1 MADPTDDTAQ
11 RQAAL
16 AAMIERLGK
25 AGAEFAQTIL
35 RQNQPAAAQQNAEWM
50 RTLVAGFARNPEGW
64 RALQERLYAGHT
76 QLWQRLAGTTDGS
89 AAGEEPAP
97 LSDRRF
103 RGAEWRELPYFRYL
117 AEAYLLNAQWL
128 GDAVEQTA
136 LEPRDKARL
145 RFYTRQWIEAAAP
158 ANGILTNPE
167 ALKLAAETQG
177 ASLARGLENLAADL
191 AKGHVSMT
199 DETAF
204 QVGHDLAVTPGAVVY
219 ENDVMQL
226 LQYVPATQTVHA
238 RPLVMVPPC
247 INKYYI
253 LDLQPA
259 NSFVSHAVG
268 QGHTVFMVSW
278 KNAQTELAHA
288 TWDDYVE
295 HGVLRALAVA
305 GAICGGT
312 EVNALGFCIGGTLL
326 GCALA
331 VLAARGT
338 DESVASTTFLTTM
351 LDFSDTGELDVFVD
365 AAYVEQREQDFA
377 AGGIFRGRDL
387 MLTFSSLRPND
398 LIWPYVVNNYLKG
411 GKPPAFDLLY
421 WNSDS
426 TNLAGPMYAWYVRN
440 TYLENNLRTPG
451 KVSVCGL
458 PLDLGRIPQPA
469 YVLATREDHI
479 VPWRTA
485 YASTQLLTGPLTF
498 TLAASG
504 HIAGV
509 VNPVQPQKRNFWTA
523 PGAPLPADADA
534 WFAGAQSHPGSW
546 WPHWTVWLAA
556 YGGGQVPARF
566 ALGNADWP
574 VIEAAPGRYVR
585 ERCD

>member
-1 MADPTDDTAQ
+1 
-11 RQAAL
+11 
-16 AAMIERLGK
+16 MIERLGK
-25 AGAEFAQTIL
+25 AGAEFTQTLL
-35 RQNQPAAAQQNAEWM
+35 RQSQPAAAQQNAEWM
-50 RTLVAGFARNPEGW
+50 RTLAAGFANDPAGW
-64 RALQERLYAGHT
+64 RALQERLYAEHAR
-76 QLWQRLAGTTDGS
+76 LWQRLAGAPDGA
-89 AAGEEPAP
+89 AAGEEPAA
-97 LSDRRF
+97 LRDRRF

-117 AEAYLLNAQWL
+117 AEAYLFNSQWL
-128 GDAVEQTA
+128 TDAVEQTA
-136 LEPRDKARL
+136 LPPRDKARL
-145 RFYTRQWIEAAAP
+145 RFYTRQWIEASAP
-158 ANGILTNPE
+158 ANTILTNPE
-167 ALKLAAETQG
+167 ALKIAAETQG
-177 ASLARGLENLAADL
+177 ESLARGLENLTADL
-191 AKGHVSMT
+191 AKGHVTMT
-199 DETAF
+199 DEAAF
-204 QVGHDLAVTPGAVVY
+204 EVGRDLAVTPGAVVY

-226 LQYVPATQTVHA
+226 LQYVPTTDSVHA

-259 NSFVSHAVG
+259 NSFVSHAVA

-278 KNAQTELAHA
+278 KNAKAGLAQA

-295 HGVLRALAVA
+295 HGVLQALAVA
-305 GAICGGT
+305 REIGGT
-312 EVNALGFCIGGTLL
+312 DAVNALGFCIGGTLL

-331 VLAARGT
+331 VLAARG
-338 DESVASTTFLTTM
+338 DSASVASATFLTTM

-365 AAYVEQREQDFA
+365 EAYVEDHERNFA

-451 KVSVCGL
+451 KVAVCGL

-485 YASTQLLTGPLTF
+485 YASTQVLKGPLTF
-498 TLAASG
+498 ALAASG

-509 VNPVQPQKRNFWTA
+509 VNPVHPQKRNFWTA
-523 PGAPLPADADA
+523 PDAPLPADADA

-546 WPHWTVWLAA
+546 WPHWTAWLSA
-556 YGGGQVPARF
+556 YGGGEVPARF
-566 ALGNADWP
+566 ALGNEAWP
-574 VIEAAPGRYVR
+574 MIEAAPGRYVQ

>member
-1 MADPTDDTAQ
+1 MADPMTDSGP
-11 RQAAL
+11 RPPL
-16 AAMIERLGK
+16 EAMIERLGK
-25 AGAEFAQTIL
+25 AGAEFTHALL
-35 RQNQPAAAQQNAEWM
+35 RQSQPAAARQNAEWM
-50 RTLVAGFARNPEGW
+50 RTLAAGFANDPAGW
-64 RALQERLYAGHT
+64 RVLQERLYAGHAR
-76 QLWQRLAGTTDGS
+76 LWQQLAADGKEAGDGP
-89 AAGEEPAP
+89 AA
-97 LSDRRF
+97 LLDRRF
-103 RGAEWRELPYFRYL
+103 RGAEWRETPYFRYL
-117 AEAYLLNAQWL
+117 AETYLLNAQWL
-128 GDAVEQTA
+128 ADAVEQTA
-136 LEPRDKARL
+136 LEPRAKARL
-145 RFYTRQWIEAAAP
+145 RFYTRQLIEAAAP
-158 ANGILTNPE
+158 ANSILTNPE

-177 ASLARGLENLAADL
+177 ASLARGLENLSADL
-191 AKGHVSMT
+191 AKGHVTMT
-199 DETAF
+199 DEAAF
-204 QVGHDLAVTPGAVVY
+204 RVGHDLAVSPGAVVF
-219 ENDVMQL
+219 ENEVMQL
-226 LQYVPATQTVHA
+226 LQYVPATDRVHA

-259 NSFVSHAVG
+259 NSFVQYAVE

-278 KNAQTELAHA
+278 KNAKAELAQA

-295 HGVLRALAVA
+295 KGVLRALGVA
-305 GAICGGT
+305 RDICGT
-312 EVNALGFCIGGTLL
+312 RDVNALGFCIGGTLL

-331 VLAARGT
+331 VLAARGDSAT
-338 DESVASTTFLTTM
+338 VASATFLTTM

-365 AAYVEQREQDFA
+365 EAYVEDRERDFA

-440 TYLENNLRTPG
+440 TYLENSLRTPG
-451 KVSVCGL
+451 KVNVCAV
-458 PLDLGRIPQPA
+458 PLDLGSIPQPA

-485 YASTQLLTGPLTF
+485 YASTQLLKGPLTF
-498 TLAASG
+498 ALAASG

-509 VNPVQPQKRNFWTA
+509 VNPAHPPKRNFWTA
-523 PGAPLPADADA
+523 PGAPLPADAED
-534 WFAGAQSHPGSW
+534 WLAGAQSQPGSW
-546 WPHWTVWLAA
+546 WPHWIEWLAA
-556 YGGGQVPARF
+556 YGGGTVPARF
-566 ALGNADWP
+566 ALGNAAWP
-574 VIEAAPGRYVR
+574 VIEAAPGRYVL

>member
-1 MADPTDDTAQ
+1 MAEPGTHAGS
-11 RQAAL
+11 L
-16 AAMIERLGK
+16 EAMIARLGQ
-25 AGAEFAQTIL
+25 AGTEFAHTLL
-35 RQNQPAAAQQNAEWM
+35 RQSQPASAQQNAEWM
-50 RTLVAGFARNPEGW
+50 RTLVAGYAHDPAGW
-64 RALQERLYAGHT
+64 RALQERLYAGHAS
-76 QLWQRLAGTTDGS
+76 LWQRLATAPDSSGS
-89 AAGEEPAP
+89 NAGGDEPA
-97 LSDRRF
+97 LRDRRF

-117 AEAYLLNAQWL
+117 AASYLLNAQWL
-128 GDAVEQTA
+128 ADAVEQTA
-136 LEPRDKARL
+136 LPPRDKARL
-145 RFYTRQWIEAAAP
+145 RFYTRQWIEASAP
-158 ANGILTNPE
+158 ANAILTNPE
-167 ALKLAAETQG
+167 ALKLATESQG
-177 ASLARGLENLAADL
+177 ASLARGLENLAADV

-199 DETAF
+199 DEAAF
-204 QVGHDLAVTPGAVVY
+204 EVGRDLAVTPGAVVF
-219 ENDVMQL
+219 ENEVMQL
-226 LQYVPATQTVHA
+226 LQYVPSTDRVHA

-259 NSFVSHAVG
+259 NSFVQYAVE

-278 KNAQTELAHA
+278 KNAKAELAHA

-305 GAICGGT
+305 REIGGT
-312 EVNALGFCIGGTLL
+312 DNVNALGFCIGGTLL

-331 VLAARGT
+331 VLSARGEDT
-338 DESVASTTFLTTM
+338 SVASAAFLTTM
-351 LDFSDTGELDVFVD
+351 LDFKDTGELDVFVD
-365 AAYVEQREQDFA
+365 EAYVESRERDFA
-377 AGGIFRGRDL
+377 GGGIFRGRDL

-398 LIWPYVVNNYLKG
+398 LIWPYVINNYLKG

-440 TYLENNLRTPG
+440 TYLENRLRTPG
-451 KVSVCGL
+451 KATVCGA
-458 PLDLGRIPQPA
+458 PLDLGRIAQPA

-485 YASTQLLTGPLTF
+485 YASTQLLAGPLTF
-498 TLAASG
+498 ALAASG

-509 VNPVQPQKRNFWTA
+509 VNPAHPLKRNFWTA
-523 PGAPLPADADA
+523 SGAPLPTDADA
-534 WFAGAQSHPGSW
+534 WFAGAQSQPGSW
-546 WPHWTVWLAA
+546 WPHWIEWLAG
-556 YGGGQVPARF
+556 YGGGLVPARL
-566 ALGNADWP
+566 ALGSAARP